1 MSAIARKPETV
12 TVSPASASVDW
23 QVDRNKR
30 IAKHVS
36 GLIVS
41 WQTVGRGDALQP
53 ALDIAGLE
61 KVTATQWAQK
71 VNVLVEQAIALLES
85 R

>member
-1 MSAIARKPETV
+1 MSAIARKPEALTP
-12 TVSPASASVDW
+12 TLASTSADW

-41 WQTVGRGDALQP
+41 WQNVGRGDTLQP

-61 KVTATQWAQK
+61 KVTGTQWAQK